1 MLFMSRLLLI
11 ALLLASFPSTAD
23 SIYRT
28 TDAEGNVVFTDAP
41 NASTRPAEP
50 VPLQRT
56 NTVAPPQTITA
67 LPDQSGDS
75 AEPELPARTV
85 TITSPAN
92 ETSFP
97 MGPGN
102 FSVSVRVDPA
112 LKKYEGVQLFVDGE
126 PRGLPQ
132 RDTLWDLTNVFRGQ
146 HDLTVALVD
155 NSGQVLAMSEPVRVF
170 VHRPSTN
177 FKNRQ

>member
-1 MLFMSRLLLI
+1 MSRLLLL
-11 ALLLASFPSTAD
+11 AMLLASFTSAAD

-41 NASTRPAEP
+41 NASSRPAEQIEI
-50 VPLQRT
+50 QRT
-56 NTVAPPQTITA
+56 NTVEPPTSAPP
-67 LPDQSGDS
+67 PDSS
-75 AEPELPARTV
+75 TFETPEEEAAQPYTV
-85 TITSPAN
+85 TITNPAD

-102 FSVSVRVDPA
+102 FSVSVRVSPA
-112 LKKYEGVQLFVDGE
+112 LQKYQGLQLFVDGE
-126 PRGLPQ
+126 AWGSPQ

-146 HDLTVALVD
+146 HDITVAVV
-155 NSGQVLAMSEPVRVF
+155 NNAGETIAMSDPVRVY

-177 FKNRQ
+177 FKNR